1 MSTRAKQLR
10 KKPVN
15 DTLEIYVQ
23 AIRRIEEAI
32 DDYRVHYNEPSN
44 VMQARRSLN
53 SIEGTLYELT
63 EILSHRSE
71 QHA

>member
-1 MSTRAKQLR
+1 M
-10 KKPVN
+10 N
-15 DTLEIYVQ
+15 DTLKLYVE
-23 AIRRIEEAI
+23 AIRRIEEAV
-32 DDYRVHYNEPSN
+32 DDYRAHHNEPSN

-53 SIEGTLYELT
+53 SIEGTLYELA

>member
-1 MSTRAKQLR
+1 MSTHAKQLR

>member
-1 MSTRAKQLR
+1 M
-10 KKPVN
+10 N

-23 AIRRIEEAI
+23 AIRRIEYTIEEFREKFDEDFDANPHFAI
-32 DDYRVHYNEPSN
+32 D
-44 VMQARRSLN
+44 

-63 EILSHRSE
+63 EMLSHRSE

>member
-1 MSTRAKQLR
+1 MG
-10 KKPVN
+10 N
-15 DTLEIYVQ
+15 DTLELYVE
-23 AIRRIEEAI
+23 AIRRIEDAI

-53 SIEGTLYELT
+53 SIEGTLYELA

-71 QHA
+71 KNVWSA

>member
-1 MSTRAKQLR
+1 M
-10 KKPVN
+10 N

-23 AIRRIEEAI
+23 AIRRIEEAV
-32 DDYRVHYNEPSN
+32 DDYRAHSNEPSN

-63 EILSHRSE
+63 EMLSHRSE

>member
-1 MSTRAKQLR
+1 
-10 KKPVN
+10 VN
-15 DTLEIYVQ
+15 DTLELYVE
-23 AIRRIEEAI
+23 AIRRIEEAV

-53 SIEGTLYELT
+53 SIEGTLYELA
-63 EILSHRSE
+63 EMLSHRSE